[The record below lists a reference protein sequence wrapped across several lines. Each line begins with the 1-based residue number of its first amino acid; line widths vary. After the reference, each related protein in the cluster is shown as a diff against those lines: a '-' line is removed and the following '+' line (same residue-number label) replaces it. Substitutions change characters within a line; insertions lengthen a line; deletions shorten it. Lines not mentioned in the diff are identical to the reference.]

1 MPTIGTNVVVMRDGK
16 ILLTKRSDVPMW
28 CLPGGGV
35 EAGESV
41 AQTAVREVREETG
54 LVVQLTRL
62 VGVYSRPTWGVDGD
76 HVLLF
81 TAVPVSGLLQ
91 PADGEVVSQDF
102 FHPGNLPQPM
112 LWWHIQRITDALT
125 GVVGAAWSQDVAW
138 PFGDLSRQELHQ
150 HRAEMLAQVPDL
162 VAQLAT
168 PGHEQR
174 EL

>member
-1 MPTIGTNVVVMRDGK
+1 
-16 ILLTKRSDVPMW
+16 
-28 CLPGGGV
+28 
-35 EAGESV
+35 
-41 AQTAVREVREETG
+41 
-54 LVVQLTRL
+54 
-62 VGVYSRPTWGVDGD
+62 
-76 HVLLF
+76 
-81 TAVPVSGLLQ
+81 
-91 PADGEVVSQDF
+91 
-102 FHPGNLPQPM
+102 M

-168 PGHEQR
+168 PGPEQR